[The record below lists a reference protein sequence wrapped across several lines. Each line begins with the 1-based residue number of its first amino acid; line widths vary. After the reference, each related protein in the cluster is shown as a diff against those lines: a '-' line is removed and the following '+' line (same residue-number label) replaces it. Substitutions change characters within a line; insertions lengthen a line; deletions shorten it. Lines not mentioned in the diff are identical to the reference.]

1 MPTCPFCNKNVALD
15 AVFCRECGKS
25 LKDVVK
31 CPKCGSALSKGAK
44 FCNKC
49 GATLPITC
57 PQCGGA
63 LILGAKFCN
72 KCGSSLPSTLW
83 LDANICLK
91 CNAPLKPGAK
101 FCTKCGS
108 ACKQAEVEN
117 SQKFEKQ
124 VSENASVVNPSLKY
138 PSQRLK
144 ENPKTP
150 EVADTFAKEEPI
162 SVTEP
167 VKTKEDVI
175 PAPVTEEVKTEA
187 PKEISTEEKNKTP
200 VSADTFE
207 KEETASLI
215 ESVKIKEE
223 SSEKS
228 SGKDNKSKN
237 LFLGIGVFFVFLVGG
252 IISFILLWDSDPLNA
267 YYQDEFEYQMIVD
280 SRDGQKYR
288 TIQVGSQ
295 NWMAQNLNYAAN
307 GSICDSCE
315 LYGRLYTYE
324 TAKNSCPT
332 GYTLPTLADLKILK
346 SAVGNANALF
356 SKKGWENQGV
366 DENGMAIIPGG
377 FFSIQDGIIK
387 RRGEMAGFW
396 SITDYDEFAVRVK
409 LDNYSSD
416 ISFGG
421 LKKQYGFSVRCISEG
436 TSINSKE
443 NDIVIDS
450 RNEKILE
457 TITIG
462 NQKWLA
468 SNMDVKL
475 KKSYCPYDSDSY
487 CESYGRLYEWSAAKN
502 ACPKGYRLPNAA
514 DFDQLS
520 SSMEKETF
528 NPLYAGFRNKDNTEL
543 FGVRANFWTAS
554 ADGERAVY
562 FYSKP
567 EETTFLPSTFNKKAA
582 MSVRC
587 IEGVLEQDFNYSY
600 ITDERDNQVY
610 KTVQIGNQE
619 WMAENLNFAL
629 DGTYCYDNDEA
640 NCEKYGRLYVWTDAA
655 NLCPEGWHLPTD
667 EEWIELKNYVS
678 NNGNEKIGTNLR
690 SIDHWKSGPGT
701 DLFGLALVPSGCYLS
716 TKDSFV
722 RLGERAYIWSATEFD
737 SDSVSHWAV
746 MGDMEDLLRVTVYKK
761 QARAVRCIRD

>member
-1 MPTCPFCNKNVALD
+1 MEELRKLVFEKIKLETLRMNKSDYATLVEKGRELGIDELRVKKLVSSSLKKIRIFKTRTIPLSILEERNVELEADELYIPKD
-15 AVFCRECGKS
+15 ILNIWFEEGKVKLIQLEDILASNDQEKLQSFLIDNPELESASKVSLSYFVKS
-25 LKDVVK
+25 LHKD
-31 CPKCGSALSKGAK
+31 SNDLSSI
-44 FCNKC
+44 NK
-49 GATLPITC
+49 L
-57 PQCGGA
+57 
-63 LILGAKFCN
+63 
-72 KCGSSLPSTLW
+72 
-83 LDANICLK
+83 
-91 CNAPLKPGAK
+91 NAP
-101 FCTKCGS
+101 
-108 ACKQAEVEN
+108 
-117 SQKFEKQ
+117 
-124 VSENASVVNPSLKY
+124 
-138 PSQRLK
+138 
-144 ENPKTP
+144 
-150 EVADTFAKEEPI
+150 
-162 SVTEP
+162 
-167 VKTKEDVI
+167 
-175 PAPVTEEVKTEA
+175 
-187 PKEISTEEKNKTP
+187 TP

-207 KEETASLI
+207 KEDTASLI

-346 SAVGNANALF
+346 STVGYANALF

-416 ISFGG
+416 ISIGG
-421 LKKQYGFSVRCISEG
+421 LKKQYGFSVRCISEE

-450 RNEKILE
+450 RNKKILE

-468 SNMDVKL
+468 SNIDVKL

-514 DFDQLS
+514 DFAQLS

-528 NPLYAGFRNKDNTEL
+528 NPLYAGFRNKNNTEL
-543 FGVRANFWTAS
+543 FGKKADFWTAS
-554 ADGERAVY
+554 VDGKRAVY

-610 KTVQIGNQE
+610 KTVKIGNQE

-737 SDSVSHWAV
+737 SDSVSHWTV
-746 MGDMEDLLRVTVYKK
+746 TGDMEDLLRVTVYKK